1 MEVSVRSPGIPK
13 TLDGLEWKTRFLC
26 MDDLRVPPISGNLQM
41 RLINGIVWFGSNLAE
56 EGFGCDKWTVLG
68 ETYCTH

>member
-1 MEVSVRSPGIPK
+1 
-13 TLDGLEWKTRFLC
+13 
-26 MDDLRVPPISGNLQM
+26 M

-68 ETYCTH
+68 GNLLYAQSSDHKIDNFPTVFFSYTPTWDDVYKGPKCLVNGTV

>member
-1 MEVSVRSPGIPK
+1 
-13 TLDGLEWKTRFLC
+13 
-26 MDDLRVPPISGNLQM
+26 M

-68 ETYCTH
+68 GNLLYAQSSDHKIDNFPTVFFRILLLGMMFTKAQNAW